1 MTTFGG
7 FSFDESP
14 FAGID
19 LLSSR
24 CVGQTRQQPPNTG
37 RPGTP
42 QPNNPGA
49 NRGNTGNPRSNPGTQ
64 RPAGQGPAGAAAKN
78 PPAPAPKKVSE
89 EDKRKERAR
98 ALFADAANAQ
108 NNGAYPLAM
117 EQWTKLIKEFPTD
130 PLASSARYYLG
141 LCYQEQET
149 PDYNNAVATFR
160 KALEDKNL
168 KEQEEAMLN
177 LGWCLVQLGT
187 LEDSQSEPKGIFS

>member
-1 MTTFGG
+1 MNRFSPRNSDRRKLVVWTLASMTSFGG

-117 EQWTKLIKEFPTD
+117 D
-130 PLASSARYYLG
+130 PRLQQRCCNVPQSS
-141 LCYQEQET
+141 
-149 PDYNNAVATFR
+149 
-160 KALEDKNL
+160 
-168 KEQEEAMLN
+168 
-177 LGWCLVQLGT
+177 
-187 LEDSQSEPKGIFS
+187 